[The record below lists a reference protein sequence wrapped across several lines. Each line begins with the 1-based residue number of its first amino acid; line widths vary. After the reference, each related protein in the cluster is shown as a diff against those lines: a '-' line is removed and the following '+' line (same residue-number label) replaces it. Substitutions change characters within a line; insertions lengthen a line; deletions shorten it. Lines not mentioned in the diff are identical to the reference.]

1 MDLSGRELAM
11 FGFGSTLLFF
21 GIGSLVLNLI
31 GFEFV
36 LMMWIDNWGIETG
49 WWIRGAIIAGGIVV
63 CLVGAA
69 MDQSGGEAEA
79 EGDLESH

>member
-1 MDLSGRELAM
+1 M

-49 WWIRGAIIAGGIVV
+49 WWIRGAMIAGGVV
-63 CLVGAA
+63 LCLIGAA
-69 MDQSGGEAEA
+69 LADPDSEG
-79 EGDLESH
+79 EGDFESQ

>member
-1 MDLSGRELAM
+1 
-11 FGFGSTLLFF
+11 
-21 GIGSLVLNLI
+21 
-31 GFEFV
+31 
-36 LMMWIDNWGIETG
+36 MMWIDNWGIETG
-49 WWIRGAIIAGGIVV
+49 WWIRGAMIAGGIVV